1 MSVIIDKP
9 MRLNLHRR
17 HSEHCTGGH
26 PAFKRSYEA
35 DELRRKLKKCF
46 CPIYASGT
54 LGGTFRCKNTERTDW
69 DEAKTVVA
77 AWEQAGAWETAR
89 SPASGGTARAGC
101 DGRSGEVHYRAR
113 DKSVPGQPRGTGN
126 TATNVSEVSNHG
138 ESVASLR

>member
-1 MSVIIDKP
+1 MLLPDLREWNAWRHVPTQKYRKNRLGRSENGRRSMGTSWSVG
-9 MRLNLHRR
+9 
-17 HSEHCTGGH
+17 T
-26 PAFKRSYEA
+26 
-35 DELRRKLKKCF
+35 
-46 CPIYASGT
+46 AS
-54 LGGTFRCKNTERTDW
+54 
-69 DEAKTVVA
+69 
-77 AWEQAGAWETAR
+77 